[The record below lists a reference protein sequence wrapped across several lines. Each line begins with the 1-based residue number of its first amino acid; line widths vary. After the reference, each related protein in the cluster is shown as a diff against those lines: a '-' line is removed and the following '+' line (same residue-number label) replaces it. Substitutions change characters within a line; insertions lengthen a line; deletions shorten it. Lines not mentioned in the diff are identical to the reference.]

1 MQKFCNDYCT
11 DELRQN
17 LRQNLWGN
25 GMYEHF
31 GLFIGGAWQSAASG
45 QTAPVFSP
53 VTEQPLGQA
62 PVAGVADTE
71 AAIAAATAGFAAWK
85 AKAAFDR
92 ADALHA
98 IADEMRRRTDEAARM
113 ISLET
118 GKPIAQSGREW
129 GLSIDQFRWFAEE
142 ARRIYGRI
150 IESRV
155 PDGRFEVHHQP
166 VGIAAAFTAW
176 NFPAAL
182 VARKVAPALA
192 AGCSVIV
199 RPSSQT
205 PGVAMVMID
214 CCRAGG
220 LPDGTV
226 NLVVGPTV
234 ATYAPIMA
242 DKRVRKVSLTGST
255 RVGQQMIRDAAAT
268 LKKVSMEL
276 GGNAPVIIYDDADL
290 EGALNLAVPTKFA
303 NAGQVCVT
311 GDRFYV
317 HDSLHD
323 AFVSG
328 FVARANAIKLGDG
341 LDPSVAMGPLINAGR
356 LAAMEKIVA
365 GAVKAGATLAT
376 GGSRAAGFNAGHFF
390 EPTVLTGCTDDMA
403 VMAEENFG
411 PIAAIS
417 RFASDDDVL
426 ARANASD
433 MGLSAYAFTSSPK
446 RARRTVAELKAG
458 MVGIN
463 SFAMAASEA
472 PFGGTNFSGMGR
484 EGGIEAIR
492 DYLDIKSSQIVWS

>member
-1 MQKFCNDYCT
+1 
-11 DELRQN
+11 
-17 LRQNLWGN
+17 
-25 GMYEHF
+25 MYDRF
-31 GLFIGGAWQSAASG
+31 GLFINGRWQPAADG
-45 QTAPVFSP
+45 TMAPVFSP
-53 VTEQPLGQA
+53 VSERPLGQA
-62 PVAGVADTE
+62 PVAGMVDTE
-71 AAIAAATAGFAAWK
+71 AAIASAGVGFAAWK
-85 AKAAFDR
+85 VKAAFDR

-98 IADEMRRRTDEAARM
+98 IADEMKRRTDEAAQM

-118 GKPIAQSGREW
+118 GKPIVQSGREW
-129 GLSIDQFRWFAEE
+129 ALSIDQFRWFAEE

-155 PDGRFEVHHQP
+155 AGGRFEVHHEP
-166 VGIAAAFTAW
+166 VGIVAAFTAW

-182 VARKVAPALA
+182 VARKVAPALG

-205 PGVAMVMID
+205 PGVAMVMVD
-214 CCRAGG
+214 CCRAGN
-220 LPDGTV
+220 LPAGTV
-226 NLVVGPTV
+226 NLVVGPADT
-234 ATYAPIMA
+234 TYAPIMA
-242 DKRVRKVSLTGST
+242 SKAVRKVSLTGST

-276 GGNAPVIIYDDADL
+276 GGNAPVIVYDDADL

-311 GDRFYV
+311 GDRFFV

-323 AFVSG
+323 AFVDG
-328 FVARANAIKLGDG
+328 FVARAQAIKLGDG
-341 LDPSVAMGPLINAGR
+341 MDASVAMGPLINGKR
-356 LAAMEKIVA
+356 LAEMEKIVA
-365 GAVKAGATLAT
+365 GAVKAGAKLVS
-376 GGSRAAGFNAGHFF
+376 GGQRAAGFNAGHFF
-390 EPTVLTGCTDDMA
+390 EPTVLTGCTDDMT

-411 PIAAIS
+411 PIAAIT
-417 RFASDDDVL
+417 RFTSDDEVL

-472 PFGGTNFSGMGR
+472 PFGGTNHSGMGR

-492 DYLDIKSSQIVWS
+492 DYQDIKLSQMVWV